1 MPGPDLLVVAPETFW
16 RCLWTGAVAQISR
29 DLVPCTPT
37 SQHPLPGPRHY
48 GPAQSPSY
56 TNEPGSGSSS
66 FSFRRG
72 KAGRRDSGYFRN
84 TLYMISTAFFRMYGL
99 VCDICRSRC
108 QSVPLDAMPCAPVC
122 SPATPSQLTC
132 ILTFTPALLSSYNAH
147 ISPPF
152 PGRKPFLQLPT
163 FKPHQ
168 PRDHSAVSL
177 AEPKPASLHPRPYA
191 WPPRADSPP
200 WLPGA
205 Q

>member
-29 DLVPCTPT
+29 NLVPCTPT

-122 SPATPSQLTC
+122 SPATPSQLTHTHLHTC
-132 ILTFTPALLSSYNAH
+132 PALLLQRSHLTS
-147 ISPPF
+147 IP
-152 PGRKPFLQLPT
+152 RKKTL
-163 FKPHQ
+163 
-168 PRDHSAVSL
+168 S
-177 AEPKPASLHPRPYA
+177 PASHLQA
-191 WPPRADSPP
+191 PPTQGSLSSVLGGTKTC
-200 WLPGA
+200 LPASATLRLASAG
-205 Q
+205 